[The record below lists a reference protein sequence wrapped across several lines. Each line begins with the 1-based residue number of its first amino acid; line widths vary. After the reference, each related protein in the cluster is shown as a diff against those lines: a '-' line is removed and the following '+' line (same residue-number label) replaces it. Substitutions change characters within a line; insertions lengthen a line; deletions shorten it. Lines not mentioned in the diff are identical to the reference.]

1 MSHWLKMNHMHCVGK
16 FYSKNMKQHAC
27 NTDWVVKA
35 DAEVAVDQSFNVGF
49 RGSMLEA
56 MDFNAH

>member
-1 MSHWLKMNHMHCVGK
+1 MHCVGK
-16 FYSKNMKQHAC
+16 FYRKNMKQHAC

-35 DAEVAVDQSFNVGF
+35 DAEVAVDQSINMGF
-49 RGSMLEA
+49 RGSMLKA